1 MKRTARTIGF
11 VLLALCVGCSS
22 STKPPRELIKISAL
36 KQNRGSAS
44 IATMRSEALRDTAIA
59 IGAQGGLAWRAER
72 IDCVLKNKQRH
83 LDRIYEFNSLILNKN
98 ILPPVLG
105 EGRGAANIANCET
118 IRAADA
124 VYRIIT
130 PPCFVSAPPT
140 WRQYLW
146 MHYERPEDPVASLL
160 PKNRAEAALWNCFV
174 REGWQKGV
182 DQADRI
188 FEANLNRLNRDYKGM
203 ILYHKL
209 YAQNMVSAPFVAQAD
224 LGVTGDDR
232 EMRVNDRVLRITDTA
247 RLNVNSQSWQAAV
260 QEKPHRSL
268 EIRVPNEPQVK
279 AMLKTK
285 TFHSTVSRKN
295 RYKFEVYDHDIDLKH
310 GK

>member
-11 VLLALCVGCSS
+11 VLLALSAGCS
-22 STKPPRELIKISAL
+22 THPAPRELIQISAL
-36 KQNRGSAS
+36 KQNRGAVAVSN
-44 IATMRSEALRDTAIA
+44 MRNDALRDTAIA

-72 IDCVLKNKQRH
+72 IDCVLKNQQSH
-83 LDRIYEFNSLILNKN
+83 LNRIYNFDALVLNKN

-105 EGRGAANIANCET
+105 EGRDAANIANCET
-118 IRAADA
+118 IRTADA

-130 PPCFVSAPPT
+130 PPCFVSLAPT

-146 MHYERPEDPVASLL
+146 MHYEKPENPHASLL
-160 PKNRAEAALWNCFV
+160 PRNRAEAAVWNCFV
-174 REGWQKGV
+174 RQGWTKGV
-182 DQADRI
+182 DQANRI

-203 ILYHKL
+203 VLYHKL

-232 EMRVNDRVLRITDTA
+232 EMRVNDRVLRITDTS

-260 QEKPHRSL
+260 QKKPYVPMDVK
-268 EIRVPNEPQVK
+268 EPNEAEVK
-279 AMLKTK
+279 AMLKPEQFTPTTSK
-285 TFHSTVSRKN
+285 Q
-295 RYKFEVYDHDIDLKH
+295 RYKFEVSDKIVDLKS